1 MNRVVS
7 LYSEQRKLSMTAV
20 TALWVDWENIR
31 HFATPPLVFPR
42 SDVGERSAAIPYW
55 WRDGTQ
61 MWMMLLIGG
70 KFAST
75 NQTHYPDLGSERHQ
89 YGISALVVSRGNQCR
104 RREMLAVF
112 SSYVGGLF
120 VFLIT
125 TPTDLV
131 SLTIVFCHC
140 KGFEFC
146 ELLKHNLQD
155 ELNEYLSC
163 LL

>member
-31 HFATPPLVFPR
+31 HFVTPPLVFPR
-42 SDVGERSAAIPYW
+42 CDVGERSAAIPYW

-61 MWMMLLIGG
+61 MWMMLLTSW

-75 NQTHYPDLGSERHQ
+75 NQKHYPDLGSERHQ
-89 YGISALVVSRGNQCR
+89 YRISALVVSRGNQCR

-120 VFLIT
+120 YFLI
-125 TPTDLV
+125 TDLV
-131 SLTIVFCHC
+131 SLTIVFYHC
-140 KGFEFC
+140 KGFKFC
-146 ELLKHNLQD
+146 ELLKHKLQD